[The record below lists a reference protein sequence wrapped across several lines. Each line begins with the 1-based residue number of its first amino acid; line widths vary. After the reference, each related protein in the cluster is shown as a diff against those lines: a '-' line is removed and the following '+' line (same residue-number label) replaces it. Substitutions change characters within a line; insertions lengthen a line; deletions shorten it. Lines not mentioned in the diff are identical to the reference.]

1 MCLIMSYKHVYV
13 SCKRSINIVDANNN
27 ANNLATVG
35 KKKHK
40 YSTNISR
47 VKRKIILNIY
57 IVACRKV

>member
-35 KKKHK
+35 KK
-40 YSTNISR
+40 NI
-47 VKRKIILNIY
+47 NIAQ
-57 IVACRKV
+57 ISAE